1 KIGGRPP
8 LILVISTPC
17 FLILM
22 FSTFLIL
29 KFRQQ
34 TNLCRHHRK
43 RWGQAVRIL
52 LPCSGGVSR
61 VLDAGVARPI
71 GLPCGRALH
80 NRKESYFMRRLLVVA
95 LLFLLP
101 AGLWAQSTP
110 PAPDDAAQLRQEID
124 TLKK

>member
-1 KIGGRPP
+1 MLRTF
-8 LILVISTPC
+8 VVS
-17 FLILM
+17 M
-22 FSTFLIL
+22 FRNTSI
-29 KFRQQ
+29 
-34 TNLCRHHRK
+34 CDRHHGK

-101 AGLWAQSTP
+101 AVLWAQSTP
-110 PAPDDAAQLRQEID
+110 ASEYAAHLLQERHQL
-124 TLKK
+124 K